1 MLRKQTV
8 SYEKSPV
15 LHENISTKFK
25 KKKKKTYQSA
35 MQGKNPGWKWE
46 HENSLKYSK
55 NWQIKLYGVSAKN
68 Q

>member
-35 MQGKNPGWKWE
+35 MQGKNPG
-46 HENSLKYSK
+46 
-55 NWQIKLYGVSAKN
+55 
-68 Q
+68 